1 MHPLRA
7 YAAAVR
13 PCMCHAYAAAHT
25 GAIGRR
31 SMASVSI
38 SCSTRTCV
46 HEPGAE
52 PSSRARIPGRS
63 SLSFWFS
70 SFSLSLC
77 QHGGTLGAQ
86 VPWELAGAAALP
98 HIGRSDGFVG
108 DVALHPAA
116 RGRAAT
122 AHRSWW

>member
-1 MHPLRA
+1 MVSFVVKSPCRKREPGTCTHHAPTPYLRGGCGT
-7 YAAAVR
+7 VHV
-13 PCMCHAYAAAHT
+13 CHAYAAAHT

-70 SFSLSLC
+70 SFSL
-77 QHGGTLGAQ
+77 
-86 VPWELAGAAALP
+86 
-98 HIGRSDGFVG
+98 R
-108 DVALHPAA
+108 
-116 RGRAAT
+116 
-122 AHRSWW
+122 